1 MKIILMILNIICTIL
16 GIIGSILPVMP
27 GIPFFIMA
35 AYLFSKSSQKLHQK
49 LLSIPYIGSA
59 LKEWD
64 EFGVMKMETKL
75 SLILFCIIS
84 SGMSCFYYG
93 FVSLAAILT
102 INIAIIAIFSII
114 AIDTKSN

>member
-1 MKIILMILNIICTIL
+1 MIIGIICTIL

-35 AYLFSKSSQKLHQK
+35 AYLFSKSSKKLHLK

-64 EFGVMKMETKL
+64 EFGVMKLETKL
-75 SLILFCIIS
+75 SLILFCIITSIMS
-84 SGMSCFYYG
+84 SIYYG
-93 FVSLAAILT
+93 VVSFGTILT

-114 AIDTKSN
+114 AIDTKYK